1 MKTLIAAAAL
11 AALSATGVQ
20 AGEAQ
25 LVKASGQ
32 TVVTDAATGET
43 YVISGK
49 RYPRVR
55 EAWVAPSGWTQRV
68 YVVGDVLPADLRGAG
83 YVITDYRRFGLPR
96 PKGDEKWLRVGPDVL
111 LVRVGTGNVL
121 MRIENVFY

>member
-1 MKTLIAAAAL
+1 MKIFVTAAAL
-11 AALSATGVQ
+11 AALSAAGVQ
-20 AGEAQ
+20 AGEVQ
-25 LVKASGQ
+25 LIRASGQ
-32 TVVTDAATGET
+32 TVVTDTVTGET

-55 EAWVAPSGWTQRV
+55 EAWVAPSGWTQRA
-68 YVVGDVLPADLRGAG
+68 YVVGEAIPADLLRGP
-83 YVITDYRRFGLPR
+83 YVITDYRRYGLPR
-96 PKGDEKWLRVGPDVL
+96 PQGDEKWIRVGPDVL

>member
-1 MKTLIAAAAL
+1 MKILLTAAAF

-25 LVKASGQ
+25 LIKASGQ
-32 TVVTDAATGET
+32 TVVTDTATGET
-43 YVISGK
+43 YIIEGK

-55 EAWVAPSGWTQRV
+55 EAWVAPPGWTQRV
-68 YVVGDVLPADLRGAG
+68 YVVGQAIPADLMRDN
-83 YVITDYRRFGLPR
+83 YVITDYRRYGLNRPR
-96 PKGDEKWLRVGPDVL
+96 GDEKWIRVGPDIL

-121 MRIENVFY
+121 ARIENVFY

>member
-1 MKTLIAAAAL
+1 MKILIAAAAL
-11 AALSATGVQ
+11 AALSATAVQ

-25 LVKASGQ
+25 LIRASGQ
-32 TVVTDAATGET
+32 TVVTDAATGDVYIIE
-43 YVISGK
+43 GK

-55 EAWVAPSGWTQRV
+55 EAWVAPRGWTQRT
-68 YVVGDVLPADLRGAG
+68 YVVGEAIPADLLGG
-83 YVITDYRRFGLPR
+83 PYVITDYRRYGLPR
-96 PKGDEKWLRVGPDVL
+96 PKGDEKWIRVGPDVV

>member
-1 MKTLIAAAAL
+1 MKILITAAAL
-11 AALSATGVQ
+11 AAIAATGVQ

-25 LVKASGQ
+25 LIRASGQ
-32 TVVTDAATGET
+32 TVVTDTETGAT
-43 YVISGK
+43 YVIHGK

-55 EAWVAPSGWTQRV
+55 EAWVAPPGWTQRV
-68 YVVGDVLPADLRGAG
+68 YVVGDPIPAELMSGS
-83 YVITDYRRFGLPR
+83 YVITDYRRYGLPR
-96 PKGDEKWLRVGPDVL
+96 PQGDEKWIRVGPDVL

>member
-1 MKTLIAAAAL
+1 MKTLITAAAFAAL
-11 AALSATGVQ
+11 AFTGAQ

-25 LVKASGQ
+25 LIKASGQ

-55 EAWVAPSGWTQRV
+55 EAWVAPPGWTQRV
-68 YVVGDVLPADLRGAG
+68 YVVGETIPGDLLRGP
-83 YVITDYRRFGLPR
+83 YVITDYRRYGLPR
-96 PKGDEKWLRVGPDVL
+96 PQGDEKWIRVGPDVL
-111 LVRVGTGNVL
+111 LVRVGTGGVL